1 MRIMIKTLRETYFDP
16 DYKELKYI
24 NEDTTLYALHLHGYI
39 STYLVNSLSAF
50 SKVGELLDA
59 PIMEISK
66 KARNFGPGCRKELK
80 SFFENNYEKFRLK
93 SGTKNKDKSQ
103 GTIKALEKKLKKYE
117 QELYDL
123 MEDKNN
129 LKDDLE
135 NSNLDLTAHKSLET
149 TLYEEIETLKIET
162 EKAKKDYDNYYR
174 DRIRDFEEKIK
185 VKDLDISTLKLYNVE
200 AFQSLQEMRNK
211 MKVYEELK
219 NKIDE

>member
-1 MRIMIKTLRETYFDP
+1 MSQPKSLRETYFDP

-50 SKVGELLDA
+50 STVGDLLDS
-59 PIMEISK
+59 PIKEISK
-66 KARNFGPGCRKELK
+66 KARNFGPGCRKEVK

-162 EKAKKDYDNYYR
+162 EKAKKDYDKYYR

>member
-1 MRIMIKTLRETYFDP
+1 MSQPKSLRETYFDP

-66 KARNFGPGCRKELK
+66 KARNFGPGCKKELK
-80 SFFENNYEKFRLK
+80 SFFENNYDKFRLK

>member
-1 MRIMIKTLRETYFDP
+1 MSQPKSLRETYFDP

-103 GTIKALEKKLKKYE
+103 GTIKALDKKLKKYE

-219 NKIDE
+219 NKIDG

>member
-1 MRIMIKTLRETYFDP
+1 MSQPKSLRETYFDP

-50 SKVGELLDA
+50 STVGELLDA
-59 PIMEISK
+59 PIKEISK
-66 KARNFGPGCRKELK
+66 KARNFGPGCRKEVK

>member
-1 MRIMIKTLRETYFDP
+1 MSQPKSLRETYFDP

-103 GTIKALEKKLKKYE
+103 GTIKALEKKLKKHE

>member
-1 MRIMIKTLRETYFDP
+1 MSQPKSLRETYFDP

-129 LKDDLE
+129 LEHHLE
-135 NSNLDLTAHKSLET
+135 NSNLDITAHKSLET

>member
-1 MRIMIKTLRETYFDP
+1 MSQPKSLRETYFDP

-103 GTIKALEKKLKKYE
+103 GKIKALEKKLKKYE

-129 LKDDLE
+129 LEHHLE
-135 NSNLDLTAHKSLET
+135 NSNLDITAHKSLET

-162 EKAKKDYDNYYR
+162 EKAKKDYDKYYR

-219 NKIDE
+219 NKIDG

>member
-1 MRIMIKTLRETYFDP
+1 MSQPKSLRETYFDP

-129 LKDDLE
+129 LEHHLE

>member
-1 MRIMIKTLRETYFDP
+1 MSQPKSLRETYFDP

-162 EKAKKDYDNYYR
+162 EKAKKDYDKYYR

>member
-1 MRIMIKTLRETYFDP
+1 MSQPKSLRETYFDP

-66 KARNFGPGCRKELK
+66 KARNFGPGCKKELK
-80 SFFENNYEKFRLK
+80 SFFENNYDKFRLK
-93 SGTKNKDKSQ
+93 SGPKKKDKSQ
-103 GTIKALEKKLKKYE
+103 VTINALEKKLRKHE

-123 MEDKNN
+123 MEKKNK
-129 LKDDLE
+129 LKDALQK
-135 NSNLDLTAHKSLET
+135 SNLELTSHKGLET

-219 NKIDE
+219 TKVNE

>member
-1 MRIMIKTLRETYFDP
+1 MSQPKSLRETYFDP

-66 KARNFGPGCRKELK
+66 KARNFGPGCRKEVK
-80 SFFENNYEKFRLK
+80 SFFENNYDKFRLK
-93 SGTKNKDKSQ
+93 AGPKKKDKSQ
-103 GTIKALEKKLKKYE
+103 VTINALEKKLRKHE

-211 MKVYEELK
+211 IKVYEELK

>member
-1 MRIMIKTLRETYFDP
+1 MSQPKSLRETYFDP

-103 GTIKALEKKLKKYE
+103 SIIKALEKKLKKYE

-129 LKDDLE
+129 LEHHLE
-135 NSNLDLTAHKSLET
+135 NSNLDITAHKSLET

-211 MKVYEELK
+211 MKVNQELK
-219 NKIDE
+219 TKIDE

>member
-1 MRIMIKTLRETYFDP
+1 MSQPKSLRETYFDP

-66 KARNFGPGCRKELK
+66 KARNFGPGCKKELK

-129 LKDDLE
+129 LEHHLE

>member
-1 MRIMIKTLRETYFDP
+1 MSQPKSLRETYFDP

-162 EKAKKDYDNYYR
+162 EKSKKDYDKYYQ
-174 DRIRDFEEKIK
+174 DRMRDFEEKIK
-185 VKDLDISTLKLYNVE
+185 LKDSQINTLKLYNAE
-200 AFQSLQEMRNK
+200 AFQSLQERRT
-211 MKVYEELK
+211 
-219 NKIDE
+219 

>member
-1 MRIMIKTLRETYFDP
+1 MSQPKSLRETYFDP

-66 KARNFGPGCRKELK
+66 KARNFGPGCRKEVK

-103 GTIKALEKKLKKYE
+103 SIIKALEKKLKKYE

-129 LKDDLE
+129 LEHHLE
-135 NSNLDLTAHKSLET
+135 NSNLDITAHKSLET

>member
-1 MRIMIKTLRETYFDP
+1 MSQPKSLRETYFDP

-162 EKAKKDYDNYYR
+162 EKAKKDYDKYYQ

>member
-1 MRIMIKTLRETYFDP
+1 MSQPKSLRETYFDP

-66 KARNFGPGCRKELK
+66 KARNFGPGCRKEVK
-80 SFFENNYEKFRLK
+80 SFFENNYDKFRLK
-93 SGTKNKDKSQ
+93 AGPKKKDKSQ
-103 GTIKALEKKLKKYE
+103 VTINALEKKLRKHE

-123 MEDKNN
+123 MEKKNK
-129 LKDDLE
+129 LKDALQK
-135 NSNLDLTAHKSLET
+135 SNLELTSHKGLET

-200 AFQSLQEMRNK
+200 ACQSLQEMRNK

>member
-1 MRIMIKTLRETYFDP
+1 MSQPKSLRETYFDP

-80 SFFENNYEKFRLK
+80 SFFENNYDKFRLK

>member
-1 MRIMIKTLRETYFDP
+1 MSQPKSLRETYFDP

-103 GTIKALEKKLKKYE
+103 SIIKALEKKLKKYE

-219 NKIDE
+219 TKVNE

>member
-1 MRIMIKTLRETYFDP
+1 MSQPKSLRETYFDP

-129 LKDDLE
+129 LEHHLE

-162 EKAKKDYDNYYR
+162 EKAKKDYDKYYR

-219 NKIDE
+219 NKIDG

>member
-1 MRIMIKTLRETYFDP
+1 MSQPKSLRETYFDP

-50 SKVGELLDA
+50 STVGELLDA

>member
-1 MRIMIKTLRETYFDP
+1 MSQPKSLRETYFDP

-66 KARNFGPGCRKELK
+66 KARNFGPGCRKEVK
-80 SFFENNYEKFRLK
+80 SFFENNYDKFRLK
-93 SGTKNKDKSQ
+93 AGPKKKDKSQ
-103 GTIKALEKKLKKYE
+103 VTINALEKKLRKHE

-123 MEDKNN
+123 MEKKNK
-129 LKDDLE
+129 LKDALQK
-135 NSNLDLTAHKSLET
+135 SNLELTSHKGLET

-162 EKAKKDYDNYYR
+162 EKAKKDYDKYYQ
-174 DRIRDFEEKIK
+174 DRMRNFEEKIK
-185 VKDLDISTLKLYNVE
+185 LKDSEISTLKLYNVE
-200 AFQSLQEMRNK
+200 AFQSLQKMRNK

-219 NKIDE
+219 TKVNE

>member
-1 MRIMIKTLRETYFDP
+1 MSQPKSLRETYFDP

-66 KARNFGPGCRKELK
+66 KTRNFGPGCRKELK

>member
-1 MRIMIKTLRETYFDP
+1 MSQPKSLRETYFDP

-66 KARNFGPGCRKELK
+66 KARNFGPGCRKEVK

-162 EKAKKDYDNYYR
+162 EKAKKDYDKYYR

>member
-1 MRIMIKTLRETYFDP
+1 MSQPKSLRETYFDP

-50 SKVGELLDA
+50 STVGELLDA

-66 KARNFGPGCRKELK
+66 KARNFGPGCRKEVK
-80 SFFENNYEKFRLK
+80 SFFENNYDKFRLK
-93 SGTKNKDKSQ
+93 AGPKKKDKYQ
-103 GTIKALEKKLKKYE
+103 VTINALEKKLRKHE

-123 MEDKNN
+123 MEKKNK
-129 LKDDLE
+129 LKDALQK
-135 NSNLDLTAHKSLET
+135 SNLELTSHKGLET

-162 EKAKKDYDNYYR
+162 EKAKKDYDKYYQ
-174 DRIRDFEEKIK
+174 DRMRNFEEKIK
-185 VKDLDISTLKLYNVE
+185 LKDSEISTLKLYNVE
-200 AFQSLQEMRNK
+200 AFQSLQKMRNK

-219 NKIDE
+219 TKVNE

>member
-1 MRIMIKTLRETYFDP
+1 MSQPKSLRETYFDP

-39 STYLVNSLSAF
+39 STYLVNSLSSF

-66 KARNFGPGCRKELK
+66 KARNFGPGCKKELK
-80 SFFENNYEKFRLK
+80 SFFENNYDKFRLK
-93 SGTKNKDKSQ
+93 SGPKKKDKSQ
-103 GTIKALEKKLKKYE
+103 VTINALEKKLRKHE

-123 MEDKNN
+123 MEKKNK
-129 LKDDLE
+129 LKDALQK
-135 NSNLDLTAHKSLET
+135 SNLELTSHKGLET

-162 EKAKKDYDNYYR
+162 EKAKKDYDKYYQ
-174 DRIRDFEEKIK
+174 DRMRNFEEKIK
-185 VKDLDISTLKLYNVE
+185 LKDSEISTLKLYNVE
-200 AFQSLQEMRNK
+200 AFQSLQKMRNK

-219 NKIDE
+219 TKVNE

>member
-1 MRIMIKTLRETYFDP
+1 MSQPKSLRETYFDP

-50 SKVGELLDA
+50 STVGELLDA
-59 PIMEISK
+59 PIKEISK

-162 EKAKKDYDNYYR
+162 EKAKKDYDKYYR

>member
-1 MRIMIKTLRETYFDP
+1 MSQPKSLRETYFDP

-50 SKVGELLDA
+50 STVGELLDS
-59 PIMEISK
+59 PIKEISK

>member
-1 MRIMIKTLRETYFDP
+1 MSQPKSLRETYFDP

-66 KARNFGPGCRKELK
+66 KARNFGPGCRKEVK

>member
-1 MRIMIKTLRETYFDP
+1 MSQPKSLRETYFDP

-39 STYLVNSLSAF
+39 STYLVNSLSSF

-66 KARNFGPGCRKELK
+66 KARNFGPGCKKELK
-80 SFFENNYEKFRLK
+80 SFFENNYDKFRLK

>member
-1 MRIMIKTLRETYFDP
+1 MSQPKSLRETYFDP

-50 SKVGELLDA
+50 STVGELLDA
-59 PIMEISK
+59 PIKEISK
-66 KARNFGPGCRKELK
+66 KARNFGPGCRKEVK

-162 EKAKKDYDNYYR
+162 EKAKKDYDKYYR

>member
-1 MRIMIKTLRETYFDP
+1 MSQPKSLRETYFDP

-162 EKAKKDYDNYYR
+162 EKAKKDYDKYYR

-219 NKIDE
+219 NKIDG

>member
-1 MRIMIKTLRETYFDP
+1 MSQPKSLRETYFDP

-66 KARNFGPGCRKELK
+66 KARNFGPGCKKELK
-80 SFFENNYEKFRLK
+80 SFFENNYDKFRLK

-129 LKDDLE
+129 LKHHLE